1 MNAMKKDD
9 LQRMVTDVLEE
20 IKGLRK
26 SGQCKEAER
35 LARLELEKNPGS
47 SFFKNALAWS
57 LYDKCVRGKKEVSQE
72 LESAVKEIL
81 SLCVQDRYSP
91 YVRAGLAL
99 LRAYGKDG
107 AERSRRAALTLGR
120 RLDSSQLSRE
130 AAQWKRADGEQ
141 MVLPSDYE
149 AYCSVMTKALLET
162 RQYQACLDLAEEA
175 LLGQESWQNNGDFW
189 LQYRQAQCLKELG
202 RLEESRDLYKVL
214 LRQKAEWYLHYNLME
229 VELQQGCLEEALR
242 QGLAAAL
249 AFGDADK
256 KVKLFMAMANMYK
269 KMGEATTSL
278 EHMSLVLALRKE
290 HNWAIKEETL
300 RYFEAQGGRLE
311 ELPSAE
317 LLAAKLKRFWRDEK
331 YKGQERMQG
340 VVLRILP
347 SGKDGLIR
355 GADGR
360 TYYFRKASIL
370 EGKSQ
375 LALDRPVEFYS
386 EPSYDKKRDR
396 ESLAA
401 VQVKVLA

>member
-1 MNAMKKDD
+1 
-9 LQRMVTDVLEE
+9 
-20 IKGLRK
+20 
-26 SGQCKEAER
+26 
-35 LARLELEKNPGS
+35 
-47 SFFKNALAWS
+47 
-57 LYDKCVRGKKEVSQE
+57 
-72 LESAVKEIL
+72 
-81 SLCVQDRYSP
+81 
-91 YVRAGLAL
+91 
-99 LRAYGKDG
+99 
-107 AERSRRAALTLGR
+107 
-120 RLDSSQLSRE
+120 
-130 AAQWKRADGEQ
+130 
-141 MVLPSDYE
+141 
-149 AYCSVMTKALLET
+149 
-162 RQYQACLDLAEEA
+162 
-175 LLGQESWQNNGDFW
+175 
-189 LQYRQAQCLKELG
+189 
-202 RLEESRDLYKVL
+202 
-214 LRQKAEWYLHYNLME
+214 ME